1 METVP
6 LVLSPHIVQ
15 WGKMPR
21 IQMFQNSLGKGEGR
35 RGRRRAK
42 RKGKWGRG
50 TESGKLNSDFLT
62 PVYLVTLTSTPGV
75 PNP

>member
-6 LVLSPHIVQ
+6 LVLSPNIVQ

-62 PVYLVTLTSTPGV
+62 PVYLVTLTSTPWV

>member
-6 LVLSPHIVQ
+6 LVLSPNIVQ

-21 IQMFQNSLGKGEGR
+21 IQVFQNSLGKGEGR

-42 RKGKWGRG
+42 RKGQWGRDR
-50 TESGKLNSDFLT
+50 EWEAEF
-62 PVYLVTLTSTPGV
+62 
-75 PNP
+75 

>member
-6 LVLSPHIVQ
+6 LVLSPNIVQ

-21 IQMFQNSLGKGEGR
+21 IQVFQNSLGKGDGR

-42 RKGKWGRG
+42 RKGKWGRDR
-50 TESGKLNSDFLT
+50 EWEAEF
-62 PVYLVTLTSTPGV
+62 
-75 PNP
+75 